1 MQKDSFEMTDADT
14 EAVRR
19 AVSETIEDMSVITHG
34 TDTMTNTAK
43 GAIFQTRQSLSPAP
57 SALHYLKTPTLCSI
71 LTRLLRQFKL
81 SRLVFTSL

>member
-1 MQKDSFEMTDADT
+1 MQKDSFEITDADT

-43 GAIFQTRQSLSPAP
+43 GAIFQTKQSLSPVSSAP
-57 SALHYLKTPTLCSI
+57 HYLKTPTLCSI
-71 LTRLLRQFKL
+71 
-81 SRLVFTSL
+81 